1 MKETLILLSVAFGV
15 TLILFAILTNYYR
28 SETQKLFE
36 LTQILNKGWKHCSES
51 WNETINEVILRG
63 NKILELVNSIN
74 ILKNQNK
81 RYSKICRRLYDENQN
96 LKLEVKAKESL
107 FQDMK
112 NKENEFELKVT
123 ELENKKKRK
132 KE

>member
-1 MKETLILLSVAFGV
+1 MKETLILLSVALGV
-15 TLILFAILTNYYR
+15 TLVLFAILINYYK
-28 SETQKLFE
+28 SETQRLFE
-36 LTQILNKGWKHCSES
+36 LTQILNKGWNHCSES
-51 WNETINEVILRG
+51 WNKTINEVILRG

-74 ILKNQNK
+74 IFKNQNL

-96 LKLEVKAKESL
+96 LKLEVDKL
-107 FQDMK
+107 NLILTLQ
-112 NKENEFELKVT
+112 NEKIT